1 MLSLAVRRAERWAF
15 SCAAAGNRPAHA
27 PAPIIK
33 QTRQSAPLALRFLSH
48 ALECSS
54 AMPRTVRAAMPCPV
68 RAATPCRVRSAL
80 VCPVRTA
87 LPCRVRAAIPC
98 SVRSA
103 VPCPVRAAMI
113 GILLSGCRSLPPRLS
128 TARRRSARFH
138 TYRSLSFL
146 TIHPAPA
153 LPQVNLPISYPCG
166 RILTPPPNRWD
177 GQSRAG
183 VPPAGF
189 ICHTHRVRLPPPRFQ
204 TGCRLVSGPHTL
216 QDRLKPALRTV
227 FAGGTPALLCELCS
241 QAGRPRYSKVFL
253 ALTT

>member
-1 MLSLAVRRAERWAF
+1 
-15 SCAAAGNRPAHA
+15 
-27 PAPIIK
+27 
-33 QTRQSAPLALRFLSH
+33 
-48 ALECSS
+48 
-54 AMPRTVRAAMPCPV
+54 MPRTVRAATPCPVRAAMPCPVRAATPCPVRAAMPCPVRAAMPCPVRAAMPCPVRAAMPCPV